1 MTDETKL
8 DGQDPDGTGAQD
20 APKDTDDAK
29 PKGDG
34 SQADPKP
41 NEDEAHDPE
50 KAAKLI
56 AALREDKRKAQER
69 AQEAADKLA
78 AIDRDK
84 LTEEEKRKADL
95 KAAEERADKLAQ
107 ENRELKV
114 DGKFRTALI
123 DAGIPAGRLRAAK
136 ALVDL
141 DVDDDGQITN
151 LADAIETLKTDH
163 AYLLDGGGTG
173 GSGGGT
179 GKVPPKEG
187 SGNAGDGT
195 FTASNGV
202 TLNAEQ
208 LAMAKAAKISP
219 EKYAA
224 HL

>member
-1 MTDETKL
+1 MTEEQKPT
-8 DGQDPDGTGAQD
+8 GQEPDGTDGQE
-20 APKDTDDAK
+20 PKDTGDAK
-29 PKGDG
+29 PTDNGT
-34 SQADPKP
+34 QAAPKP
-41 NEDEAHDPE
+41 EDDDAHDPE

-56 AALREDKRKAQER
+56 AALRDDKAKAQRKAQEATDR
-69 AQEAADKLA
+69 LA
-78 AIDRDK
+78 EIDREK
-84 LTEEEKRKADL
+84 LTEAEKKDADL
-95 KAAEERADKLAQ
+95 KAAEERANKLAQ

-114 DGKFRTALI
+114 DGKFRSALI

-151 LADAIETLKTDH
+151 LDAAIATLKADH
-163 AYLLDGGGTG
+163 AYLLTGDSAG

-187 SGNAGDGT
+187 SSNAGDGS

-202 TLNAEQ
+202 TLSPEQ
-208 LAMAKAAKISP
+208 LHMAKIAGITP

-224 HL
+224 NL